1 IRDLHLN
8 NRKSGKPDLRC
19 AAPSATLRRAKESAR
34 SAAHGPRQPVKNNL
48 AARSRG
54 AHQSSAKSMLPKG
67 FMWVLIIVPAGAAV
81 PTCAPLV
88 RVPIKRRRIKPLG
101 LLLASLRACLPSG
114 KWRFA
119 RRRQA
124 ASPCAGR
131 QPELGWG
138 GRPFGVADLGAA
150 SVVR

>member
-1 IRDLHLN
+1 
-8 NRKSGKPDLRC
+8 
-19 AAPSATLRRAKESAR
+19 
-34 SAAHGPRQPVKNNL
+34 
-48 AARSRG
+48 
-54 AHQSSAKSMLPKG
+54 MLPKG
-67 FMWVLIIVPAGAAV
+67 FMWVLIIVPAPGAV

-101 LLLASLRACLPSG
+101 HLLASFRACLPGG

-138 GRPFGVADLGAA
+138 GRPWGGKRSAVGASA
-150 SVVR
+150 AAGRAVGQKGLRK